1 MKKILLKSLS
11 LVNFKG
17 VSNLN
22 VDFDNEATVIAG
34 ANGTGK
40 TTLYDAYLWLLFGKD
55 SSGRGDRN
63 NGFNVKT
70 LGADGKPIYRIEH
83 SVTGLF
89 EVNGQRVKL
98 QRSLVEKW
106 STVNGTTEEI
116 MKDET
121 HYFINDVRCGTQR
134 EYQAEISEIIPEDV
148 FRMITNPYYFTS
160 LAPEMQRDMLFE
172 IAGNVTDEE
181 VAALNPEFM
190 ELLDK
195 ANGTSLAKWAKEI
208 AAKKKACNDV
218 LATIPTAIE
227 TAQKLTPENENWSE
241 LEAELAQKKASVAEI
256 DAQLADC
263 NATNEVANKRKAD
276 LIRQIGDLRMKLT
289 YRQENIRNDATKAH
303 TEANRTIRE
312 KENVL
317 NAKEYELN
325 TKRGVLQNVEKNI
338 ATANAKV
345 ESLRND
351 FRAAAAEKYE
361 EPTGETL
368 CCPTCG
374 EPLRGDNLE
383 TKKAQMRGNFEE
395 SKANRQKTI
404 REQGQQAAAVLR
416 DLQDNHTRLIGEI
429 ARLDDSILEIK
440 GEINYAK
447 AHVPAIADY
456 VALITNDA
464 QCVEMTNEINQMTNE
479 LNAERQTTDLRELQ
493 EAKFVISEGIAELNQ
508 RLAKRSI
515 IERCQKEIVELED
528 KQVANN
534 QSKAELERWENV
546 YNRFVKAKDETLSQ
560 RINGLFKLV
569 AFSFIKEQKNGGEK
583 TTCYCMVN
591 GVPYADVNAAGKANA
606 GLDIINAI
614 CRAKGIFAP
623 IFLDNAES
631 VNEFI
636 PTFSQ
641 VIYLQVTHDQVLTVK

>member
-1 MKKILLKSLS
+1 MKKISLKSLS

-17 VSNLN
+17 VRDLT
-22 VDFDNEATVIAG
+22 VDFDNEATVVAG

-55 SSGRGDRN
+55 SSGRGDRT

-70 LGADGKPIYRIEH
+70 LGSDGKPIYRLEH
-83 SVTGLF
+83 SVTGVF

-106 STVNGTTEEI
+106 SKVSGTTDEV
-116 MKDET
+116 MRDET
-121 HYFINDVRCGTQR
+121 HYFINDVRCATQR

-160 LAPEMQRDMLFE
+160 LAPDMQRDMLFDL
-172 IAGNVTDEE
+172 AGNVTDEE

-190 ELLDK
+190 ELLDQ

-218 LATIPTAIE
+218 LTNIPTAIE
-227 TAQKLTPENENWSE
+227 TAMKLTPEDENWGE
-241 LEAELAQKKASVAEI
+241 LEAELAQKKASISEI
-256 DAQLADC
+256 DAQLADR
-263 NATNEVANKRKAD
+263 NATNEVANNRKAD
-276 LIRQIGDLRMKLT
+276 LVRQIGDLRMKLT
-289 YRQENIRNDATKAH
+289 YRQENIRNEATKAH
-303 TEANRTIRE
+303 TEANRAIRE

-317 NAKEYELN
+317 NAKEYDVN
-325 TKRGVLQNVEKNI
+325 TKRGELQNVEKRI
-338 ATANAKV
+338 ATANVQV
-345 ESLRND
+345 ENLRNE
-351 FRAAAAEKYE
+351 FRAVAAEKYE
-361 EPTGETL
+361 EPTGEIL

-395 SKANRQKTI
+395 SKANRQKSI
-404 REQGQQAAAVLR
+404 REQGQKASTTLR
-416 DLQDNHTRLIGEI
+416 ELQDKQTRLIGEI
-429 ARLDDSILEIK
+429 ARLDDAILEIK

-447 AHVPAIADY
+447 AHVPAAADY
-456 VALITNDA
+456 VDIITHDA
-464 QCVEMTNEINQMTNE
+464 QCVEMTNEINQLTNE
-479 LNAERQTTDLRELQ
+479 LDAERRTADVTELQ
-493 EAKFVISEGIAELNQ
+493 EAKAILSDGISELTM

-515 IERCQKEIVELED
+515 IERCRKEVEELEE

-534 QSKAELERWENV
+534 QSKAELERWEET
-546 YNRFVKAKDETLSQ
+546 YNNFVKTKDETLSQ
-560 RINGLFKLV
+560 RINGLFNLV
-569 AFSFIKEQKNGGEK
+569 SFSFIKEQKNGGEK
-583 TTCYCMVN
+583 ITCYCTVN

-614 CRAKGIFAP
+614 CRAKGIYAP
-623 IFLDNAES
+623 IFFDNAES

-636 PTFSQ
+636 HTFSQ
-641 VIYLQVTHDQVLTVK
+641 VIYLQVTHNQVLTIK